1 MREVV
6 HMVPQKDLRTNVHS
20 SFMYNHRKLETAQIS
35 ESEGLDKQNSY
46 IRTTEC
52 YAAKTHQIE
61 HT

>member
-1 MREVV
+1 
-6 HMVPQKDLRTNVHS
+6 MVPQKDLRTNVHN

-35 ESEGLDKQNSY
+35 ENGGLDKQNSY